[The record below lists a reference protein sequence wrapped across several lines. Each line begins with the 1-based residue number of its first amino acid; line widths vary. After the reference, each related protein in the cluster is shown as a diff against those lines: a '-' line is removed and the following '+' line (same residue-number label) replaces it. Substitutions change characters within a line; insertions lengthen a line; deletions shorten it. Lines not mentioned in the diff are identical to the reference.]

1 MYLVSY
7 DLRKV
12 KNYSKLYECLHQW
25 KAQRLLD
32 SLWIVHVQGPSNTIR
47 QILMN
52 YVDGDDS
59 LAIIEL
65 PAGID
70 WATQR
75 AQPGGIALL
84 RALSHAKVA

>member
-1 MYLVSY
+1 MYLISY

-12 KNYSKLYECLHQW
+12 KNYSKLYECLNQW
-25 KAQRLLD
+25 KAQRLLE
-32 SLWIVHVQGPSNTIR
+32 SLWVAHVQGTSNTIR

-52 YVDGDDS
+52 CVDGDDS
-59 LAIIEL
+59 LVVIEL

-75 AQPGGIALL
+75 ARPGGIALL
-84 RALSHAKVA
+84 RALSSMKAA